1 MYISQAFKGLHE
13 WWRYLIGLS
22 LIVLAVIIGQIPFTA
37 VVMVKAYLNGDSLF
51 NMNEQK
57 MMSLLESNLN
67 LFLMLLSFAVGL
79 AGLLLVTKYLHKLS
93 FIQIT
98 TSRKKIDWNRF
109 WFIFFLWGIVSSGFV
124 LIEYYSSPEDY
135 VVNFKWIPFLILCI
149 VAIIMVPLQTSFEE
163 YLFRGY
169 LMQWIGVS
177 SIKKEFPFVLI
188 YIIFS
193 TLLFIYFNRLYSFGL
208 ISSSLILISLSALLL
223 LILRKKLL
231 NAIFNFK
238 TYFLLIN
245 ILNRNST
252 PLIITSI
259 VFGSLHYANPEVDQ
273 LGDIMLIYYIGT
285 GFFLGIMTL
294 MDEGLELSLGF
305 HAANNLFTALLVTAD
320 WTAFQT
326 HSILK
331 DISEPEAAGFT
342 DIFVP
347 LVIVFPIILLI
358 LSKKYKWTNWKD
370 KLFGKVL
377 EPQKEN

>member
-22 LIVLAVIIGQIPFTA
+22 LIVLAVILGQIPFTA
-37 VVMVKAYLNGDSLF
+37 AVMAKAYFNGDSLF

-109 WFIFFLWGIVSSGFV
+109 WFIFFLWGIISSSFV
-124 LIEYYSSPEDY
+124 LIEYYNTPENY

-169 LMQWIGVS
+169 LMQGIGV
-177 SIKKEFPFVLI
+177 VLK
-188 YIIFS
+188 
-193 TLLFIYFNRLYSFGL
+193 NKWAP
-208 ISSSLILISLSALLL
+208 LIL
-223 LILRKKLL
+223 
-231 NAIFNFK
+231 
-238 TYFLLIN
+238 
-245 ILNRNST
+245 
-252 PLIITSI
+252 TSV

-326 HSILK
+326 HSIFK

-358 LSKKYKWTNWKD
+358 LSKKYKWANWKD